1 MLIYLP
7 IKFPF
12 FILNVANE
20 FKKKER
26 HRHEAKSYPF
36 LIYPTIIVRL
46 ESKRQ
51 VTVVCKNLHERREGT
66 RGNCNNRINLIVRTE
81 PISTLIAATSNDTVG
96 NNGGVAVGTLS
107 GVRGVAYTAV
117 AYRMSGKVIQSEE
130 RLLSVK

>member
-1 MLIYLP
+1 M
-7 IKFPF
+7 
-12 FILNVANE
+12 
-20 FKKKER
+20 
-26 HRHEAKSYPF
+26 
-36 LIYPTIIVRL
+36 
-46 ESKRQ
+46 
-51 VTVVCKNLHERREGT
+51 REGKG
-66 RGNCNNRINLIVRTE
+66 GNCNNRINLIVRTE

>member
-1 MLIYLP
+1 MQQP
-7 IKFPF
+7 NQFD
-12 FILNVANE
+12 
-20 FKKKER
+20 R
-26 HRHEAKSYPF
+26 
-36 LIYPTIIVRL
+36 
-46 ESKRQ
+46 
-51 VTVVCKNLHERREGT
+51 
-66 RGNCNNRINLIVRTE
+66 VRTE